1 MEINYPSTENSAF
14 NAVIYNPMATT
25 ASAGIASA
33 EDYAVCRQIMRA
45 ASKNYSSA
53 SNYLPQ
59 DKLPH
64 VEALYALMR
73 VGDDR
78 VDVSH
83 SGFST
88 ALEAIDDWEREYRR
102 AFESGSSPHPV
113 LRAYL
118 NTAMTFGIP
127 EETMTAY
134 FRAMRD
140 DLKCVRFP
148 TFSELLYYMDGSAI
162 PVGRAMTY
170 ILGVAQPFTIANAI
184 PGADHLSIAMQ
195 MSNFWRDIGED
206 WRRGR
211 IYLPQED
218 MEFFRVSEADLEA
231 HHVTS
236 NFIHLLEF
244 EFERTEMHYE
254 SARSSVRMLAS
265 GQVAVM
271 SALEIYRAI
280 LDGIRANRYDVFNQ
294 RAGTGKLRKI
304 SLVAKAYLQVR

>member
-1 MEINYPSTENSAF
+1 MEINYPSTDRSTFATDIF
-14 NAVIYNPMATT
+14 DPQAATT
-25 ASAGIASA
+25 SAGIASA

-78 VDVSH
+78 VDITH
-83 SGFST
+83 NGFNSP
-88 ALEAIDDWEREYRR
+88 LEAIDDWEQEYRR
-102 AFESGSSPHPV
+102 TFESGDSPHPV

-127 EETMTAY
+127 QDTMTAY

-140 DLKCVRFP
+140 DLTQARYA
-148 TFSELLYYMDGSAI
+148 TFSDLLHYMDGSAV
-162 PVGRAMTY
+162 PVGRAMTH
-170 ILGVAQPFTIANAI
+170 ILGVAQPFTLANAI

-195 MSNFWRDIGED
+195 LSNFWRDIGED
-206 WRRGR
+206 WQRGR
-211 IYLPQED
+211 VYLPLED
-218 MEFFRVSEADLEA
+218 MEFFRVSEDNLEA
-231 HHVTS
+231 KRVNS
-236 NFIHLLEF
+236 SFIHLLEF
-244 EFERTEMHYE
+244 EFERTEMHYNA
-254 SARSSVRMLAS
+254 ARPSVRMLAS

-294 RAGTGKLRKI
+294 RAGTGKLRKL